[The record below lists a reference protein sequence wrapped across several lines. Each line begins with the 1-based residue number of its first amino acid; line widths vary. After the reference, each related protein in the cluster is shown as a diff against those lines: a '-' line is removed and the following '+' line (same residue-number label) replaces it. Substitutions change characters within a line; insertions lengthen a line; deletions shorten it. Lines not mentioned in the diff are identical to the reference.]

1 MVCFEDIVFYISNYK
16 ESGECTGK
24 LGFRNHWIELCGH
37 VFQDYDVKFTT
48 IVTQDPMQS
57 NMESFWNMIVERNA
71 AVIVMLTEVSKVWCG

>member
-1 MVCFEDIVFYISNYK
+1 VNAPGNLD
-16 ESGECTGK
+16 SGIT
-24 LGFRNHWIELCGH
+24 ELCGH

-48 IVTQDPMQS
+48 IVTQNPMQS

>member
-1 MVCFEDIVFYISNYK
+1 VNAPGNLD
-16 ESGECTGK
+16 SGIT
-24 LGFRNHWIELCGH
+24 ELCGH

>member
-1 MVCFEDIVFYISNYK
+1 MNAPGNLD
-16 ESGECTGK
+16 SGIT
-24 LGFRNHWIELCGH
+24 ELCGH